1 MLALLLLSLLPSPA
15 GDIASL
21 FTTTVT
27 GPSAMLTCII
37 TIIITFTIIIM
48 TWIDIVFS
56 PGPS

>member
-27 GPSAMLTCII
+27 GPSAMLTCISI
-37 TIIITFTIIIM
+37 TIMIITM
-48 TWIDIVFS
+48 WIDIVCS
-56 PGPS
+56 PGSS